1 MKSIQKEQNLEER
14 DNQPVA
20 GAPIAPHQSDVQA
33 RIKKRGM
40 NVDDRCKL
48 AFLSAWID
56 NSEVPF
62 GFNISQHKSFKDVF
76 SEYFIFILF
85 HSWRIY

>member
-40 NVDDRCKL
+40 NVDDQIKL

-62 GFNISQHKSFKDVF
+62 GFNISEHKSSKAKD
-76 SEYFIFILF
+76 SIDKIMK
-85 HSWRIY
+85 